1 MSEKLLQYEK
11 ISPGRSQVNGFIE
24 IAIEIEIE
32 VPYFFD
38 FDDDFDFG

>member
-32 VPYFFD
+32 ASNFFD
-38 FDDDFDFG
+38 FE